1 MAKQWIKR
9 VSEPDVKS
17 KFYTTI
23 AGKGLSGCIQ
33 GNASTNKVKN
43 RQATYSVLPNCV
55 GYAHGR
61 SLEIMGATEACSEIP
76 TCNAEDWNDV
86 SKWEHGQ
93 SPKLGAIACWRSGKN
108 WDGSDGCGHV
118 AIVEEVY
125 TDGSFLVSESGWSGF
140 YFRTR
145 KIPANKFY
153 GSGLTFECFLYNPY
167 ADRNYEEVKAPT
179 AKEEIG
185 AIDYKKYLPKRGYI
199 QKGDNLE
206 LVGRIAEFMYRMFP
220 LYTKKAALGNIYGPN
235 MIAAITEFQRRIVGM
250 KLPSGGTYLRSEV
263 DGILGPK
270 TLEALVVYGFKL

>member
-23 AGKGLSGCIQ
+23 EGKGLSGCIQ

-125 TDGSFLVSESGWSGF
+125 SDGSFLISESGWSSF

-153 GSGLTFECFLYNPY
+153 GSGLTWECFLYNPY
-167 ADRNYEEVKAPT
+167 ASKNYEEIKTVEPSS
-179 AKEEIG
+179 IN
-185 AIDYKKYLPKRGYI
+185 YKNYLPKRGWI
-199 QKGDNLE
+199 AKGDNLE

-220 LYTKKAALGNIYGPN
+220 LYTKEAALGNIYGPN
-235 MIAAITEFQRRIVGM
+235 IMASILEFQKRTGM
-250 KLPSGGTYLRSEV
+250 AKSDC
-263 DGILGPK
+263 DGLVGPK
-270 TLEALVVYGFKL
+270 TLKKLVEYGFKL